1 MGCGHWFEI
10 HWLRIQKIFVHCR
23 TFSKNTYYNDIVEN
37 YNDIVENYNESV
49 ENGISGNLKLV
60 SIKRILGLPVQIMS
74 VDTAVW

>member
-1 MGCGHWFEI
+1 MV
-10 HWLRIQKIFVHCR
+10 Q
-23 TFSKNTYYNDIVEN
+23 NTYYNDIVEN

-74 VDTAVW
+74 VDTAV